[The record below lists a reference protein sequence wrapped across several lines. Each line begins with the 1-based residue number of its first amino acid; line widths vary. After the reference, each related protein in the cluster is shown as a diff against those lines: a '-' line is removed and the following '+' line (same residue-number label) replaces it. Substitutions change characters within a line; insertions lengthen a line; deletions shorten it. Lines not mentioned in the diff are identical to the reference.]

1 MNSDDLQHNDLFTLT
16 RMKYIITKNTKM
28 DNVLN
33 EENDN
38 RANLKKYNLLLKEKK
53 NKKQCGS
60 DKKIPNIYET
70 ETINRKRKGDAD
82 AETLSFRPLNK
93 KRRINKTET
102 DFNFSQNLEKKW
114 EKFVSQTKN

>member
-1 MNSDDLQHNDLFTLT
+1 MNNDDLQHNDLFTLT
-16 RMKYIITKNTKM
+16 RMKYIITKNTIL

-33 EENDN
+33 EENSN

-70 ETINRKRKGDAD
+70 ESINRKRKGDD
-82 AETLSFRPLNK
+82 NVESFSFRPLNK